1 MARKFRLAAC
11 YNPTMNLNPALGPA
25 NYGLEV
31 APELRKQ
38 PVERLR
44 SAPDPERKAA
54 EKLLPAGRLEKE
66 GSFVHSL
73 GFVENV
79 PPEPPK
85 QFKHGVPVVQRLSL
99 NWL

>member
-1 MARKFRLAAC
+1 
-11 YNPTMNLNPALGPA
+11 MNLKPALGPA

-38 PVERLR
+38 PVGRIQ
-44 SAPDPERKAA
+44 SAPDPERRAA

-73 GFVENV
+73 GFVEN
-79 PPEPPK
+79 EPPPPPK
-85 QFKHGVPVVQRLSL
+85 EFKHGVALVQRLSV